1 MNRSELI
8 TRLVQRMRGI
18 PPRDTERAV
27 YLIQDYLRDCLG
39 AGERIE
45 IRGFGSFTVRLR
57 PPKLA
62 RDPRNG
68 DPVPKGEWLQVHF
81 KAGEEL
87 RKAVDYPQA
96 ASVNE
101 PEA

>member
-8 TRLVQRMRGI
+8 ARLARKMRGV
-18 PPRDTERAV
+18 PPRDTEMAV
-27 YLIQDYLRDCLG
+27 YLIQDYLRDRLG

-45 IRGFGSFTVRLR
+45 IRNFGSFTVRVR

-62 RDPRNG
+62 RNPKNG
-68 DPVPKGEWLQVHF
+68 APVPKGERLRVHF
-81 KAGEEL
+81 KAGKEL
-87 RKAVDYPQA
+87 RNAVDSPPA